1 MREGVNGDPGPAP
14 QGQEPAGTGQQRG
27 RRRRQSPFEDA
38 VAAIIEQ
45 WRRERPDLD
54 PSPIGVVGRL
64 GRLAVLIDRGL
75 AQNFARFDLSGWE
88 FDVLAALRRSGEPF
102 RLTVGR
108 LQSTMMISSGT
119 MTHRLDRLEK
129 RGLVERAP
137 DPTDRRGVLVQLTA
151 GGREVVDEAVVAHL
165 DRERQLL
172 SGLDES
178 GQRQLADLL
187 RRLLVH
193 LGDTPTSTQA

>member
-1 MREGVNGDPGPAP
+1 MREGVNDAAGPGREGVERAKARP
-14 QGQEPAGTGQQRG
+14 R
-27 RRRRQSPFEDA
+27 SPFEDA
-38 VAAIIEQ
+38 VAAIIDQ

-64 GRLAVLIDRGL
+64 GRLTVLIDRGL
-75 AQNFARFDLSGWE
+75 AQNFARYDLTGWE
-88 FDVLAALRRSGEPF
+88 FDVLAALRRSGDPF

-137 DPTDRRGVLVQLTA
+137 DPADRRGVLVQLTH
-151 GGREVVDEAVVAHL
+151 GGRELVDEVVGAHL

-172 SGLDES
+172 AGLDGP
-178 GQRQLADLL
+178 GQDQLADLL
-187 RRLLVH
+187 RQLLVH
-193 LGDTPTSTQA
+193 LGDTPDAGQR